1 MKRTHL
7 YWKFGIIFCF
17 LIGYFFLTYPFLKY
31 ALIHYKIAQQQGNEQ
46 SNFQSA
52 KVKKADFQ
60 YDMIQP
66 PSLTDV
72 LWASNPTGEAIGEIV
87 SGRIGLHL
95 PIFAGANQ
103 SNLLAGAATVS
114 PNQKIGQ
121 GNYVLL
127 GHHMKDESLLFSS
140 IMKLKKGSIVYLRD
154 ENKVYQYRIEE
165 TEIVHE
171 SKVSVMKDKGD
182 HRLTLITCDKATAT
196 NQRFIATGSLVKSE
210 SVKKQHES
218 VVKNYENEKD
228 NLNQQAGKQSYWY
241 TLILAVYVLLFVVI
255 SAVLWKVMK

>member
-1 MKRTHL
+1 M
-7 YWKFGIIFCF
+7 YWKLGIISCF
-17 LIGYFFLTYPFLKY
+17 LIGYFFLTYPFLKNT
-31 ALIHYKIAQQQGNEQ
+31 LIHYKVAQQQGKEQ
-46 SNFQSA
+46 INFQPS
-52 KVKKADFQ
+52 KVNQADFQ

-72 LWASNPTGEAIGEIV
+72 LLASNPTGEAVGEII
-87 SGRIGLHL
+87 SDHIGLHL

-114 PNQKIGQ
+114 PYQKIGQ

-127 GHHMKDESLLFSS
+127 GHHMKDESLLFSP
-140 IMKLKKGSIVYLRD
+140 IMQLKKGNIVYLRD
-154 ENKVYQYRIEE
+154 ENKVYQYQIEE

-196 NQRFIATGSLVKSE
+196 NQRFIATGFLVKSE

-218 VVKNYENEKD
+218 IVKYYENVKE
-228 NLNQQAGKQSYWY
+228 NLNQQAGTQSYWY
-241 TLILAVYVLLFVVI
+241 MLILAVYVLLFVVI
-255 SAVLWKVMK
+255 SAVLWKIMK

>member
-1 MKRTHL
+1 MKNT
-7 YWKFGIIFCF
+7 
-17 LIGYFFLTYPFLKY
+17 
-31 ALIHYKIAQQQGNEQ
+31 LIHYKIARQQGNEQ
-46 SNFQSA
+46 SNFQSS
-52 KVKKADFQ
+52 KVGKADFQ
-60 YDMIQP
+60 YDTIQP

-72 LWASNPTGEAIGEIV
+72 LLASNPAEKAVGEIV
-87 SGRIGLHL
+87 SKRIGLYL
-95 PIFAGANQ
+95 PIFTGANQ

-140 IMKLKKGSIVYLRD
+140 IMKLKKGDIVYLRD

-196 NQRFIATGSLVKSE
+196 NQRFIATGILEKSE
-210 SVKKQHES
+210 SVNKQHELI
-218 VVKNYENEKD
+218 VKNYENMKD
-228 NLNQQAGKQSYWY
+228 NLSQQSGTKSEWY
-241 TLILAVYVLLFVVI
+241 MLILAGYVLLFVVI
-255 SAVLWKVMK
+255 SAVLWKNMR

>member
-7 YWKFGIIFCF
+7 YWKLGVISCF
-17 LIGYFFLTYPFLKY
+17 LIGYFFLTYPFLKNT
-31 ALIHYKIAQQQGNEQ
+31 LIHYKIARHQGNEQ
-46 SNFQSA
+46 LNFQSS
-52 KVKKADFQ
+52 KVSKADFQ
-60 YDMIQP
+60 YGTIQP

-72 LWASNPTGEAIGEIV
+72 LRASNPAGKEVGEIV
-87 SGRIGLHL
+87 SERIGLYL

-127 GHHMKDESLLFSS
+127 GHHMKDESLLFSP
-140 IMKLKKGSIVYLRD
+140 IMKLKKGDIVYLRD

-196 NQRFIATGSLVKSE
+196 NQRFIATGFLEKSE
-210 SVKKQHES
+210 SVNKQHELI
-218 VVKNYENEKD
+218 VKNYENMKD
-228 NLNQQAGKQSYWY
+228 NLSQQSGTKSEWY
-241 TLILAVYVLLFVVI
+241 MLILAGYVLLFVVI
-255 SAVLWKVMK
+255 SAVLWKNMR